1 MATKTDETKI
11 AHAEAPETIKKI
23 KAARSKAIKAAT
35 PKVKA
40 KLKAKAKAK
49 AAAKSAPRAK
59 RKTIDPTLVT
69 ALVNLCKRKN
79 GVTNDEAAV
88 ALKLPE
94 PGPRRARA
102 MIRDK
107 IRPMHKLT
115 SEHEAGRGLV
125 YRIK

>member
-40 KLKAKAKAK
+40 KLKAKAQ

-107 IRPMHKLT
+107 VRPMHKLT

>member
-35 PKVKA
+35 PKIKA
-40 KLKAKAKAK
+40 KLKAKAQ

-59 RKTIDPTLVT
+59 RSTIDPTLVT

-79 GVTNDEAAV
+79 GVTNEEAAV

-107 IRPMHKLT
+107 VRPMHKLT